1 MRQSGPVT
9 ELQQRITR
17 EIEAQGGAISFARFM
32 ELALYAPGLGYYTR
46 STPMGE
52 RGDFVTAPELTP
64 LFGRTLALQLAQL
77 FEAGVAPVVLELG
90 AGTGKLARD
99 VLEGLAALGHGNVK
113 WQILDIST
121 RLREAQRETLAAQL
135 ARVQWLDRLPEAFD
149 GVILGN
155 EVLDAVPCEAVAWHD
170 AGAWQ
175 RMVQIDPVQ
184 PGRFVWSEQPAPE
197 GLSACLVRLSSHFG
211 PERRMDA
218 GFRYSTEV
226 NPQAEA
232 LVGTL
237 AQCLRH
243 GALLLID
250 YGFPSAEYYHPE
262 RHMGTLTAFARQRSV
277 DDVLSNAG
285 EQDITAHV
293 DFSAMARA
301 GCEAGLALAGYTSQA
316 RFLMNCGLLD
326 LAASAARDAASDPL
340 AYARLIAPVQKLLS
354 EAEMGELFKVLA
366 LTRGVDVALEGFSR
380 GDRSHRLWPDQGA
393 AAS

>member
-1 MRQSGPVT
+1 MT

-17 EIEAQGGAISFARFM
+17 EIETQGGAVSFARFM

-52 RGDFVTAPELTP
+52 RGDFITAPELTP
-64 LFGRTLALQLAQL
+64 LFGRTLAVQLAQL

-99 VLEGLAALGHGNVK
+99 ALDGLTALGHTDVQ
-113 WQILDIST
+113 WQILDVST
-121 RLREAQRETLAAQL
+121 RLREVQRETLAAHG
-135 ARVQWLDRLPEAFD
+135 ARVQWLERLPEAFH
-149 GVILGN
+149 GVMLGN
-155 EVLDAVPCEAVAWHD
+155 ELLDAVPCEAVAWHD
-170 AGAWQ
+170 ARAWQ
-175 RMVQIDPVQ
+175 RTVQVDPAQ
-184 PGRFVWSEQPAPE
+184 PGRFRWSERPAPE
-197 GLSACLVRLSSHFG
+197 GLSACLERLSSHFG

-232 LVGTL
+232 LVATL
-237 AQCLRH
+237 ARSLQR
-243 GALLLID
+243 GALLLLD
-250 YGFPSAEYYHPE
+250 YGFPAPEYYHPE

-277 DDVLSNAG
+277 DDVLAQAG

-293 DFSAMARA
+293 DFSAMAQA
-301 GCEAGLALAGYTSQA
+301 GCAEGLALAGYTSQA

-366 LTRGVDVALEGFSR
+366 LTRGLDAPLVGFSR
-380 GDRSHRLWPDQGA
+380 GDRSHRLGPLPDADQ
-393 AAS
+393 S